1 MSDLQMYIQT
11 TGNLPVLHVF
21 SFQVE
26 SVLTSLVP
34 GYATAEPNRKPKM
47 NNENKD
53 GILTVMK
60 EMQ

>member
-34 GYATAEPNRKPKM
+34 GYATAERM
-47 NNENKD
+47 E
-53 GILTVMK
+53 GIRLVV
-60 EMQ
+60 